1 MELDHFA
8 VTAETLEAGVAA
20 VETALG
26 VALQPGGRH
35 DLMATH
41 NRLLGLGDVYLEVI
55 AVDPAAM
62 APGRPRWFD
71 MDRFAGRPRLTN
83 WIARCDDL
91 EAEVAAAPAGV
102 GAPVAF
108 TRGDLRWRMAV
119 PDDGRLPFDGCYP
132 ALIQWAGAV
141 HPVQRLEDRG
151 CRLLRLEIAH
161 PEAAALR
168 AALAGRLA
176 DPRVVI
182 VEAAEKAI
190 RAEIATPHGVRVLE

>member
-20 VETALG
+20 VEAALG

-35 DLMATH
+35 DLMGTH
-41 NRLLGLGDVYLEVI
+41 NRLLGLGGVYLEVI
-55 AVDPAAM
+55 AGDPAAV

-83 WIARCDDL
+83 WIVRCDDL
-91 EAEVAAAPAGV
+91 ATEVAAAPAGV
-102 GAPVAF
+102 GVPVAF
-108 TRGDLRWRMAV
+108 TRGDLRWQMAV

-132 ALIQWAGAV
+132 ALIQWAGAA

-168 AALAGRLA
+168 GALAGRLA

-182 VEAAEKAI
+182 VDGSAKAM
-190 RAEIATPHGVRVLE
+190 RAEIATPHGPRVLE